1 MIGIPAIRNL
11 IREDKIAQMYSS
23 IQTGMAHGMQTMDQ
37 CLQRLVAQGQITQED
52 AKKLSKDKQPSTN
65 F

>member
-1 MIGIPAIRNL
+1 
-11 IREDKIAQMYSS
+11 
-23 IQTGMAHGMQTMDQ
+23 MQTMDQ